1 MFFDEARSLNQAKY
15 RNAKLSSDG
24 NSPRKQSIS
33 ERNDRDVSR
42 RLSTDSK
49 RSQESTVGM
58 TYEML
63 DSANNRLQELMQI
76 LYLLSRDPA
85 VPNDARYHVTVAQ
98 SEIALLAREIRNT
111 AESQTAAAPSSASKS
126 CTAAQP

>member
-1 MFFDEARSLNQAKY
+1 MFFDEARSLNQANY
-15 RNAKLSSDG
+15 RNTKLSNGG

-42 RLSTDSK
+42 RLSSDSK

-111 AESQTAAAPSSASKS
+111 VESQTAAAPSSADKS
-126 CTAAQP
+126 CTAARP